1 MSRSLTLV
9 RWSVVAALLLG
20 SAGALN
26 GVLRD
31 PLRRAE
37 HTEHPTDEL
46 LAYDLT
52 PPGSVLI
59 GLLPKATEL
68 SLSSWCVVGVA
79 LPDQRFVYGIDVE
92 WIGAQG
98 RVLGR
103 SELSSESR
111 VSGDIEARDAS
122 QWAARLAYSNDVV
135 TDSRTL
141 RLLIPELAG
150 ERPQAVRLA
159 AHAGPLQR
167 VLVRTTF
174 PEARGPLEVEA
185 TLQSLTPAERAE
197 LDRDRT
203 SLPFDELSPAFRS
216 AALSHW
222 QRRLDAAG
230 MAGRDYQVTRLLIG
244 SGRAPAGLRLAQ
256 RAPQLVRQSRA
267 LGYNVF
273 GAVEVELSAPT
284 GAALS
289 WTDGSKTT
297 SELTVMGNDE
307 RLSILIGQSGVT
319 STLVLRSA
327 EPSDVPVRVTIRR
340 EDAAAA
346 IGGAEPIGAD
356 RRELVPYWLR
366 SSYYRLDPE
375 QPVVVE
381 IAPGQN
387 LLGVTLRAYAARP
400 RGTLEV
406 RLGTATT
413 RSLVELPASEFERWS
428 DEETATEARELFL
441 QVPAGVTRVELRGD
455 AALYAAPFT
464 YDPEILEDRLAGPFQ
479 RPLAPG
485 HRWHAADCDVRHRV
499 STKSL
504 EHERLLL
511 EGRTLELH
519 AQARVV
525 EPPPRTPL
533 PETALLPRGT
543 DHVRR
548 HLVLPLLRTEGRPPR
563 ENVWVTL
570 DRPRRVSIASAG
582 ARAGQA
588 RLRYRILPEHL
599 GQTLALTVDGN
610 PRLSEQPITTAA
622 DVDVTVP
629 PGEHVFALQGLGAGD
644 AALLQVAAAP
654 REPLLRQRIV
664 YRLQPAQSLEFR
676 IDKQAEAA
684 RLIVFAYA
692 ERPTDVTLSYSLEGK
707 LSADLAAS
715 HTVLSGRLAGPA
727 SALQGAWFWEST
739 EPHQLA
745 EFRDGVTL
753 GADLERGVVRVKL
766 KNETRTRLWLTLVLV
781 GQGAT
786 QAEGVQHFWA
796 LEDR

>member
-1 MSRSLTLV
+1 MSQALTLL

-20 SAGALN
+20 SGAALY
-26 GVLRD
+26 GVVRD
-31 PLRRAE
+31 PRLRSE
-37 HTEHPTDEL
+37 HTENPTDEL

-79 LPDQRFVYGIDVE
+79 LPDQRFVYGIDAE

-111 VSGDIEARDAS
+111 VSGDAEARDAS

-141 RLLIPELAG
+141 RLLIPDLAG

-159 AHAGPLQR
+159 AHPGALSR

-174 PEARGPLEVEA
+174 PEARGTLEVEA
-185 TLQSLTPAERAE
+185 VEQSLTPAERAE

-230 MAGRDYQVTRLLIG
+230 VAGRDYQVTRLLIG

-267 LGYNVF
+267 LAYNVF
-273 GAVEVELSAPT
+273 GAVELELSAPT

-289 WTDGSKTT
+289 WSDGSKMS

-307 RLSILIGQSGVT
+307 RLRIMVGRSGLT

-327 EPSDVPVRVTIRR
+327 EPIDVPVRATIRR

-346 IGGAEPIGAD
+346 VGRAEPVGTE
-356 RRELVPYWLR
+356 RLELVPFWLR

-375 QPVVVE
+375 QPVPVE

-387 LLGVTLRAYAARP
+387 LLGVTLRAYADRP
-400 RGTLEV
+400 HGSLEA

-413 RSLVELPASEFERWS
+413 RSELELPASEFERWS
-428 DEETATEARELFL
+428 DGETATEARELFL

-455 AALYAAPFT
+455 ATLYVAPFT
-464 YDPEILEDRLAGPFQ
+464 YDPEIQEDRLAGPFQ
-479 RPLAPG
+479 RPLAPNDE
-485 HRWHAADCDVRHRV
+485 WHFADCDVRHRV

-504 EHERLLL
+504 EHERLVS
-511 EGRTLELH
+511 EGRTLELN
-519 AQARVV
+519 AQARVQG
-525 EPPPRTPL
+525 PPPRTPL
-533 PETALLPRGT
+533 PEMALLPRGT
-543 DHVRR
+543 DNVRR
-548 HLVLPLLRTEGRPPR
+548 HLVLPLVRTEGRPAR
-563 ENVWVTL
+563 ESAWVTL

-622 DVDVTVP
+622 DVDVSVP
-629 PGEHVFALQGLGAGD
+629 PGEHVFALEGLGAGD
-644 AALLQVAAAP
+644 AALLEVGAAP

-664 YRLQPAQSLEFR
+664 YRLPPAGSLEFR

-684 RLIVFAYA
+684 RLIVLAYA
-692 ERPTDVTLSYSLEGK
+692 ERPTDIVLSYSLGGK
-707 LSADLAAS
+707 LSAAFAAS
-715 HTVLSGRLAGPA
+715 HSVLSGRLSGPA
-727 SALQGAWFWEST
+727 VPLQGAWFWEST
-739 EPHQLA
+739 EPNQLA

-753 GADLERGVVRVKL
+753 GADLERGAVRVKL
-766 KNETRTRLWLTLVLV
+766 KNETRARLWLTLVLV

-786 QAEGVQHFWA
+786 EAEGVQHFWA